1 MVINIIDRGFNF
13 LGQIDNYESLILSRS
28 YHGIGNFE
36 LHLHESNVYADKL
49 QKENIVYVDEKKA
62 YIILFRD
69 IDSIT
74 GKMIVKGLSLKAY
87 LKRQITFPPEG
98 EPYYQ
103 VEGDA
108 ETIMKGMVS
117 ANLSRKNITQ
127 IVVATNQHR
136 GEVTTFQTRY
146 KNLAEELEKFS
157 LATEL
162 GWDIT
167 LDLTNKRFVFD
178 VIAGKDLTAGQEIY
192 PQAIFSL
199 EYDNIVEQQLID
211 SKLDYANTAVVG
223 GQGELEWRVIE
234 IIGDTDAGLDSY
246 EVFVDASDIDYDE
259 YLADRG
265 KQELAQY
272 KEVLNFDSKVDPTK
286 NLRYEEDFDL
296 GDVVTLKNGRWNI
309 TADRRITGL
318 TEIYESAGFKLEV
331 DFGEG
336 LPTVIDKIK
345 RATDAPIMEGGGGG
359 EQTASEIPIS
369 SGNFESTNVEGALD
383 ELFTN
388 VSNGKDLI
396 ATAITDKG
404 VATSGSDTFQVMANK
419 ISNIS
424 DGLDISF
431 GGTDIPLLKL
441 EDLKI
446 LSIPRNATSTMR
458 EVIVK
463 FDGTIAITFTLFIP
477 GTGSPIPLH
486 AEFLV
491 NNILQGDKIT
501 VASFTPVE
509 TIVEIAVR
517 ENDNI
522 KFNVSHDRTSS
533 ISARSN
539 LFQLN
544 VYPIFNINPV
554 THII

>member
-62 YIILFRD
+62 YIILFRE

-74 GKMIVKGLSLKAY
+74 GKMVVKGLSLKAY

-117 ANLSRKNITQ
+117 ANLSRKNIIQ

-167 LDLTNKRFVFD
+167 LDLTNKKFVFD
-178 VIAGKDLTAGQEIY
+178 VIEGKDLTAGQEIY

-234 IIGDTDAGLDSY
+234 IIGDINAGLDSY
-246 EVFVDASDIDYDE
+246 EVFVDASDIEYDE
-259 YLADRG
+259 YLEDRG

-404 VATSGSDTFQVMANK
+404 GTASGSNTFIQLATA
-419 ISNIS
+419 IGNIPT
-424 DGLDISF
+424 
-431 GGTDIPLLKL
+431 GTDI
-441 EDLKI
+441 
-446 LSIPRNATSTMR
+446 
-458 EVIVK
+458 
-463 FDGTIAITFTLFIP
+463 
-477 GTGSPIPLH
+477 
-486 AEFLV
+486 
-491 NNILQGDKIT
+491 
-501 VASFTPVE
+501 E
-509 TIVEIAVR
+509 TIVAGDTIVYSETNIVSTASTTYAKLREAKVLKGGSITANFSMKTNNAYAEFTAAVFINNSRVSQEYTR
-517 ENDNI
+517 EGTATRTYSVNCNI
-522 KFNVSHDRTSS
+522 QEGDLIQLWAKVSEDKWQTQNTAFSLG
-533 ISARSN
+533 I
-539 LFQLN
+539 LL
-544 VYPIFNINPV
+544 PDLG
-554 THII
+554 IIE